1 MTVLNGRGLHRRAAL
16 AHVKIGKL
24 AVVLPSTH
32 QAGVL
37 QVEVDGR
44 QLALRRQLK
53 VWRVGVADVP
63 DVTAHG
69 AVVWLLLKLQDGV
82 CYSHLQQSLR
92 CILHV
97 SRALAQNGAH
107 SQC

>member
-1 MTVLNGRGLHRRAAL
+1 M
-16 AHVKIGKL
+16 HVKIGKL
-24 AVVLPSTH
+24 AVILPSAH

-53 VWRVGVADVP
+53 VWRVGIADVP

-69 AVVWLLLKLQDGV
+69 AVVWLLLELQDGV
-82 CYSHLQQSLR
+82 GYSHLQRSWRRIPMCLEHW
-92 CILHV
+92 LK
-97 SRALAQNGAH
+97 
-107 SQC
+107 